1 MEMRAR
7 CTRLNTQKFGFPP
20 PLLIQIAIF
29 GSKEEQ
35 CVSMLDHVLFVYA
48 YFQLEQDLCR
58 D

>member
-1 MEMRAR
+1 MHQ
-7 CTRLNTQKFGFPP
+7 TKYSKIWIFFP